1 MGEWV
6 KVKVFN
12 NGDMMDYFIGDSDEA
27 AIYAESWLKSGMTA
41 VGIEYLEDKADEM
54 CTIDFG
60 D

>member
-27 AIYAESWLKSGMTA
+27 AIYAESWLKSGMTS

>member
-54 CTIDFG
+54 CTIDCG

>member
-54 CTIDFG
+54 CTIVFG